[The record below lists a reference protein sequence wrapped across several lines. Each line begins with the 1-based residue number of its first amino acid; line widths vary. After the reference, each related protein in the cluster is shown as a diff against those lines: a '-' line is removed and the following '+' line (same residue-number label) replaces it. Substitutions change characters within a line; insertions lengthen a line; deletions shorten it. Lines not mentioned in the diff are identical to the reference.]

1 MIHLKLITP
10 QMNSLNNALNIE
22 EFDSITLAISL
33 KKNVCGEKEKNNVC
47 GEKKRKTKKLFT

>member
-33 KKNVCGEKEKNNVC
+33 KKNVYGEKEKNNVC
-47 GEKKRKTKKLFT
+47 GGKKKEK